1 MLRTMKVVEEEEVHN
16 ISMMDQ
22 LNKKVQDI
30 NGVSVYL
37 TTIVRVS
44 LKH

>member
-1 MLRTMKVVEEEEVHN
+1 MVEEEEVHN